1 MVILKCMVGNH
12 QVRNKK
18 GELHMKKL
26 SILLVLLLL
35 VGCSDAEPTSTDNQ
49 TVEVDND
56 KTQTKDKTKQN
67 DESGF
72 EFESNGVTIAINQE
86 AKTVVEKLGDSLDY
100 FEAPSCAFD
109 GMDKIY
115 TYNGFELHTY
125 EVDGVDYVLSVIF
138 LDDSVT
144 TKEGVYLFSSLDDVL
159 EVYGENYTENQGLYT
174 YEKGDTTLS
183 FLIENDEVVSIEYMA
198 VVE

>member
-1 MVILKCMVGNH
+1 
-12 QVRNKK
+12 
-18 GELHMKKL
+18 MKKL

-183 FLIENDEVVSIEYMA
+183 FLIENNEVVSIEYMA